1 MLRNIYLLVFILI
14 SFGAPKAFAQ
24 EILSKTEAVD
34 IALENNFD
42 IRTSRNNMEV
52 ARNNADIKN
61 SGYLPSLNASAGA
74 NFSLTDSR
82 LTLQNG
88 EVREADGV
96 STQRYNASVSLN
108 YTIFDGMVREN
119 TFKSLRENFN
129 LSELQARSVI
139 ENSLINIFTVY
150 YEVARLTENVLTQK
164 QSLDIS
170 RQRLKRIRF
179 SSEYGQNTKLDVL
192 NAEVDYNNDSIAY
205 LTLAQQ
211 LSNEKRNL
219 NLLLGRDVAIGFEVD
234 TTIYYTAGLDLET
247 LQEKAM
253 ANNVNIL
260 QAKTRIRSSEYSLQA
275 SKALS
280 IPKLGLSANYGANQ
294 NNLGPTS
301 FADTQSSL
309 GPTAGLSVTWNIF
322 DGGTNRTRKQNA
334 QISLENERILM
345 EQEELNIKRNLS
357 NAWTIYQTALFVL
370 RAEATNLETNRLN
383 FSRSTE
389 QYSLGQITSI
399 VFRQAQL
406 NFLNARLSYNQAKY
420 VAKNAELA
428 LFQLSGELMDAQF

>member
-14 SFGAPKAFAQ
+14 SFGTPKVFAQ

-42 IRTSRNNMEV
+42 IRTSRNNIEV

-74 NFSLTDSR
+74 NFSVTDSR

-96 STQRYNASVSLN
+96 GTQRYNASVSLN

-119 TFKSLRENFN
+119 TFKSLKENFN

-170 RQRLKRIRF
+170 RQRLRRIRF

-205 LTLAQQ
+205 LTLSQQ

-234 TTIYYTAGLDLET
+234 TTIYYTSGLDLET

-334 QISLENERILM
+334 QITLENERILM

-420 VAKNAELA
+420 IAKNAELA